1 MVIFRTVYL
10 SFIVVTTRVALI
22 QNIYLSE
29 RMPTT
34 WKICV
39 EKEGQKKEAVFALVV
54 SICVLVIKK

>member
-39 EKEGQKKEAVFALVV
+39 EKEGQKKEAVFA
-54 SICVLVIKK
+54 